1 MHDTSRMVSSA
12 KILAPVIT
20 NNACRD
26 QLLISLD
33 DIVASVDNFK
43 NHAVAHKTA
52 EKATDSVMGA
62 IADLVTYLKDSQ
74 DDPIMLARDDIVAAC
89 DEVLASKTAREAVKG
104 VRNVGE
110 KVKVMISILKEQ
122 ASETEDPDLQVRG
135 TTRKILNKL
144 DNKCTII
151 EFILFAVLHASSHQS
166 VGRSDKN
173 ADRGHQELR
182 PEPQQS

>member
-1 MHDTSRMVSSA
+1 MHATSRMVSSA

-74 DDPIMLARDDIVAAC
+74 DVPIMLARDDIVAAC

-135 TTRKILNKL
+135 TTRKL

>member
-1 MHDTSRMVSSA
+1 MHATSRMVSSA

-135 TTRKILNKL
+135 TTRKL

-151 EFILFAVLHASSHQS
+151 EFILFAVLQASSHQS

-173 ADRGHQELR
+173 ADRGHEELR
-182 PEPQQS
+182 PKPKQP